1 MDRRIAGAPFYTAVL
16 TAVLLAALALGA
28 GGQENSAPEIPEIFN
43 EPMPYF
49 TIGLGPFSR
58 TITTDS
64 TEAQAFFDQG
74 IQLMYSFTLM
84 DAARS
89 FREAQL
95 RDPDC
100 AMCYFGEAWAWGP
113 YMNGPMGGGALPRAQ
128 AAIQKA
134 LELAPDHAT
143 RIEREL
149 IDAMAVRYVGRTD
162 RTPQI
167 RADTLYA
174 EAMGR
179 VYEAHKSD
187 LDVGFFY
194 AEGLMLLEPRRGNWD
209 IERPQIQ
216 RIHGIL
222 EEVLARDIRHPGAC
236 HLYIHSTESTTQP
249 NKAEAC
255 ADFLGGSIPGA
266 SHINHMPSHTYNEV
280 GRWGDGVRANQR
292 AWHSDQAAE
301 YGEGFAIY
309 TSHNLHMLLFAASN
323 DGQGAVAIQAA
334 ADYTT
339 ATGGAQY
346 YEVLTRVRFGRFAD
360 ILAMEDDGTENP
372 IFRGFWDFGQGYAH
386 LRAGHVDVARGFLEA
401 LGEGRASAPEA
412 AQFRNHTASDL
423 LGIVEGIL
431 AGEIHRDEGR
441 ITDAIASFE
450 GAVEIEDGLRYDE
463 PEPLNFSARDWLG
476 AILLE
481 ADRAAEAEAVYRA
494 AIEDHPFNG
503 WSLFGLEQALRAQG
517 KIGEAD
523 ETAKV
528 LDTSWVRSD
537 VWIRSSRF

>member
-1 MDRRIAGAPFYTAVL
+1 MDPRIAGAPLF
-16 TAVLLAALALGA
+16 TAVLLASLALGA
-28 GGQENSAPEIPEIFN
+28 AGQEDSSPEMPESFN

-64 TEAQAFFDQG
+64 NEAQAFFDQG
-74 IQLMYSFTLM
+74 IQLVYSFTLT

-95 RDPDC
+95 RDPNC

-113 YMNGPMGGGALPRAQ
+113 YMNGPMGRGALPRAQ
-128 AAIQKA
+128 AAIEKA
-134 LELAPDHAT
+134 LELAPDHAS
-143 RIEREL
+143 RVEREM

-162 RTPQI
+162 RTPQL
-167 RADTLYA
+167 RVDTAYA

-179 VYEAHKSD
+179 VYEANKAD
-187 LDVGFFY
+187 LDVGFLY
-194 AEGLMLLEPRRGNWD
+194 AESLMLLEPRRGNWD
-209 IERPQIQ
+209 IERPEIQ
-216 RIHGIL
+216 RIHRIL
-222 EEVLARDIRHPGAC
+222 EEVLARDIQHPGSC
-236 HLYIHSTESTTQP
+236 HLYIHSTESTTEP

-280 GRWGDGVRANQR
+280 GRWGDGVRANLR
-292 AWHSDQAAE
+292 AWHSDQAAA

-323 DGQGAVAIQAA
+323 DGQGAVAIQAG
-334 ADYTT
+334 ADYTK
-339 ATGGAQY
+339 ATGGARY
-346 YEVLTRVRFGRFAD
+346 YEVLTRVRFGRFDD
-360 ILAMEDDGTENP
+360 ILAMEGEGPENP
-372 IFRGFWDFGQGYAH
+372 IFRGFWDFGHGYAH
-386 LRAGHVDVARGFLEA
+386 LRAGHVDVARGFLEVIE
-401 LGEGRASAPEA
+401 EGRASAPEA
-412 AQFRNHTASDL
+412 AQFRGHSATDL
-423 LGIVEGIL
+423 LGIVLGIL
-431 AGEIHRDEGR
+431 GGEISREEGR
-441 ITDAIASFE
+441 TDEAIASY
-450 GAVEIEDGLRYDE
+450 GRALEIEDGLRYDE
-463 PEPLNFSARDWLG
+463 PEPLNFSVRDWLG

-481 ADRAAEAEAVYRA
+481 AGRAAEAEAVYRA

-517 KIGEAD
+517 KVGEAE

-528 LDTSWVRSD
+528 FETSWARSD
-537 VWIRSSRF
+537 AWIRSSRF

>member
-1 MDRRIAGAPFYTAVL
+1 MDRRIAGAPLF
-16 TAVLLAALALGA
+16 TAVLLASLALGA
-28 GGQENSAPEIPEIFN
+28 AAQEDSSPEMPESFN

-49 TIGLGPFSR
+49 TVGLGPFSR

-64 TEAQAFFDQG
+64 NEAQAFFDQG
-74 IQLMYSFTLM
+74 IQLIYSFTLM

-95 RDPDC
+95 RDPNC

-113 YMNGPMGGGALPRAQ
+113 YMNGPMGVGALPRAQ
-128 AAIQKA
+128 AAIEKA
-134 LELAPDHAT
+134 LELAPDHVS
-143 RIEREL
+143 RIEREM
-149 IDAMAVRYVGRTD
+149 IDAMAVRYAGRTD
-162 RTPQI
+162 RTPQLAI
-167 RADTLYA
+167 DTVYA
-174 EAMGR
+174 EAIGR
-179 VYEAHKSD
+179 VYEANKAD
-187 LDVGFFY
+187 LDVGFLF
-194 AEGLMLLEPRRGNWD
+194 AESLMLLEPRRGNWD
-209 IERPQIQ
+209 IERAEIQ

-222 EEVLARDIRHPGAC
+222 EEVLAKDIRHPGSC
-236 HLYIHSTESTTQP
+236 HLYIHATESTTQP

-323 DGQGAVAIQAA
+323 DGQGAVAIQAG

-346 YEVLTRVRFGRFAD
+346 YEVLTRIRFGRFDD
-360 ILAMEDDGTENP
+360 ILAMEEDGTQNP

-401 LGEGRASAPEA
+401 IEEGRASAPEA
-412 AQFRNHTASDL
+412 VLFRGHTASDL
-423 LGIVEGIL
+423 LGIVEGVL
-431 AGEIHRDEGR
+431 GGEILREEGR
-441 ITDAIASFE
+441 TAQAITSFE
-450 GAVEIEDGLRYDE
+450 GALEIEDGLRYDE
-463 PEPLNFSARDWLG
+463 PEPLPFSVRDWLG

-481 ADRAAEAEAVYRA
+481 AGRPAEAEAVYRA
-494 AIEDHPFNG
+494 AIDDHPFNG

-517 KIGEAD
+517 KVGEAE

-528 LDTSWVRSD
+528 LEASWARAD
-537 VWIRSSRF
+537 VWLRASHF

>member
-1 MDRRIAGAPFYTAVL
+1 MRPS
-16 TAVLLAALALGA
+16 LLALLALGVA
-28 GGQENSAPEIPEIFN
+28 GQENSSPEMPESFN

-113 YMNGPMGGGALPRAQ
+113 YMNGPMGGDALPRAQ
-128 AAIQKA
+128 AAIEKA
-134 LELAPDHAT
+134 LELVPDHASGV
-143 RIEREL
+143 EREL

-162 RTPQI
+162 RAPQL
-167 RADTLYA
+167 RVDTAYA

-179 VYEAHKSD
+179 VYESHKAD

-194 AEGLMLLEPRRGNWD
+194 AESLMLLEPRRGNWD
-209 IERPQIQ
+209 IERPEIQ
-216 RIHGIL
+216 RIHGVL
-222 EEVLARDIRHPGAC
+222 EEVLARDIQHPGAC

-266 SHINHMPSHTYNEV
+266 SHINHMPSHTYNQV

-309 TSHNLHMLLFAASN
+309 TSHNLHSAPLRRLQRRDRARSPFRLEP
-323 DGQGAVAIQAA
+323 
-334 ADYTT
+334 TT
-339 ATGGAQY
+339 RRPRAEPNT
-346 YEVLTRVRFGRFAD
+346 TRCSPGSDLGVSRTFSPWRETTPRIRFSRRFGTLGKATLIFEPGMWTWHAD
-360 ILAMEDDGTENP
+360 SWRPSKRDGALLRSPRSSGDT
-372 IFRGFWDFGQGYAH
+372 AH
-386 LRAGHVDVARGFLEA
+386 RIYSESWGASLVVRISREEGNTDEA
-401 LGEGRASAPEA
+401 
-412 AQFRNHTASDL
+412 
-423 LGIVEGIL
+423 
-431 AGEIHRDEGR
+431 
-441 ITDAIASFE
+441 ITSFE
-450 GAVEIEDGLRYDE
+450 RAVEIEDGLRYDE
-463 PEPLNFSARDWLG
+463 PEPLPFAVRDWLG

-481 ADRAAEAEAVYRA
+481 VDRPAEAEAVYRA
-494 AIEDHPFNG
+494 AVEDHPFNG
-503 WSLFGLEQALRAQG
+503 WSLFGLEQALRGQG
-517 KIGEAD
+517 KVGEAA

-528 LDTSWVRSD
+528 FETSWARAD
-537 VWIRSSRF
+537 VWIRYSRF

>member
-1 MDRRIAGAPFYTAVL
+1 MDRRITGAPLYA
-16 TAVLLAALALGA
+16 AVLLASLAPGVA
-28 GGQENSAPEIPEIFN
+28 GQQSSSPEMPEIFN

-95 RDPDC
+95 RDPNC
-100 AMCYFGEAWAWGP
+100 AMCYYGEAWAWGP
-113 YMNGPMGGGALPRAQ
+113 YMNGPMGRGALPRAQ

-134 LELAPDHAT
+134 LELAPDHAS
-143 RIEREL
+143 RVEREL

-162 RTPQI
+162 RTPKL
-167 RADTLYA
+167 RVDSVYA

-179 VYEAHKSD
+179 VYEAHKAD
-187 LDVGFFY
+187 LDVGFLF
-194 AEGLMLLEPRRGNWD
+194 AESLMLLEPRRGNWD
-209 IERPQIQ
+209 IERKEIQ
-216 RIHGIL
+216 RIHQIL
-222 EEVLARDIRHPGAC
+222 EEVLAKDIRHPGSC

-323 DGQGAVAIQAA
+323 DGQGAVAIQAG

-346 YEVLTRVRFGRFAD
+346 YEVLTRVRFGRFED
-360 ILAMEDDGTENP
+360 VLAMERDGTENP

-401 LGEGRASAPEA
+401 IEEGRASAPEA
-412 AQFRNHTASDL
+412 AQFRGHSASDL
-423 LGIVEGIL
+423 LAIVGGIL
-431 AGEIHRDEGR
+431 GGEILREEGR
-441 ITDAIASFE
+441 TAEAIASFE
-450 GAVEIEDGLRYDE
+450 RAVEIEDGLRYDE

-476 AILLE
+476 VILLE
-481 ADRAAEAEAVYRA
+481 VDRPVEAEAVYRA
-494 AIEDHPFNG
+494 AIEDHPLNG

-517 KIGEAD
+517 KVGEAE

-528 LDTSWVRSD
+528 FEASWARAD

>member
-1 MDRRIAGAPFYTAVL
+1 MDRRIASVPLYV
-16 TAVLLAALALGA
+16 AVLLASLALGA
-28 GGQENSAPEIPEIFN
+28 AGQENLSPEMPEIFN

-74 IQLMYSFTLM
+74 IQLIYSFTLM

-113 YMNGPMGGGALPRAQ
+113 YMNGPMGAGALPRAQ

-134 LELAPDHAT
+134 LQLAPDHAS
-143 RIEREL
+143 RVEREL
-149 IDAMAVRYVGRTD
+149 IDAMAVRYVARTD
-162 RTPQI
+162 PAPQLAI
-167 RADTLYA
+167 DTAYA

-179 VYEAHKSD
+179 VYEAHKAD
-187 LDVGFFY
+187 LDVGFLY
-194 AEGLMLLEPRRGNWD
+194 AESLMLLEPRRGNWD
-209 IERPQIQ
+209 IERKEIQ
-216 RIHGIL
+216 RIHQIL
-222 EEVLARDIRHPGAC
+222 EEVLAKDIRHPGSC
-236 HLYIHSTESTTQP
+236 HLYIHATESTTQP

-255 ADFLGGSIPGA
+255 ADFLGESIPGA

-323 DGQGAVAIQAA
+323 DGQGAVAIQAG

-346 YEVLTRVRFGRFAD
+346 YEVLTRVRFGRFED
-360 ILAMEDDGTENP
+360 ILDMESDGTENP

-386 LRAGHVDVARGFLEA
+386 LRAGHVGVAGGFLEA
-401 LGEGRASAPEA
+401 IEEGRTSAPEA
-412 AQFRNHTASDL
+412 AQFRGHTASDL
-423 LGIVEGIL
+423 LGIVGGIL
-431 AGEIHRDEGR
+431 GGEILREEGR
-441 ITDAIASFE
+441 TAEAIAMFE
-450 GAVEIEDGLRYDE
+450 RAVEIEDGLRYDE

-481 ADRAAEAEAVYRA
+481 ADRPVEAEAVYRA

-517 KIGEAD
+517 KVGEA
-523 ETAKV
+523 EEIAKV
-528 LDTSWVRSD
+528 FEASWARAD

>member
-1 MDRRIAGAPFYTAVL
+1 MDRRIAGAPFLA
-16 TAVLLAALALGA
+16 AILLASLALRA
-28 GGQENSAPEIPEIFN
+28 SGQEDSTPEMPEIFD

-64 TEAQAFFDQG
+64 NETQAFFNQG

-113 YMNGPMGGGALPRAQ
+113 YMNGPMGVGALPRAQ
-128 AAIQKA
+128 AAIEKA
-134 LELAPDHAT
+134 LELAPDHAS

-162 RTPQI
+162 RTPQL
-167 RADTLYA
+167 AVDTVYSD
-174 EAMGR
+174 AMAR
-179 VYEAHKSD
+179 VYYANKAD
-187 LDVGFFY
+187 LDVGYLF
-194 AEGLMLLEPRRGNWD
+194 AESLMLLEPRRGNWD
-209 IERPQIQ
+209 LERREIQ
-216 RIHGIL
+216 RIHQAL
-222 EEVLARDIRHPGAC
+222 EEILAKDIRHPGSC
-236 HLYIHSTESTTQP
+236 HLYIHATESTTQP
-249 NKAEAC
+249 GKAEAC

-323 DGQGAVAIQAA
+323 DGQGAVAIQAG
-334 ADYTT
+334 ADYAT

-346 YEVLTRVRFGRFAD
+346 YEVLTRVRFGRFED
-360 ILAMEDDGTENP
+360 ILAMESDDTENP
-372 IFRGFWDFGQGYAH
+372 IFKAFWDFGRGYAH
-386 LRAGHVDVARGFLEA
+386 LRAGHVDVARGYLEA
-401 LGEGRASAPEA
+401 IEEGRGSAPEA
-412 AQFRNHTASDL
+412 AQFRGHTASDL
-423 LGIVEGIL
+423 LGIVGGIL
-431 AGEIHRDEGR
+431 DGEILREVGR
-441 ITDAIASFE
+441 TAEAIESFE
-450 GAVEIEDGLRYDE
+450 RAVVIEDGLRYDE
-463 PEPLNFSARDWLG
+463 PEPLNFSVRDWLG

-481 ADRAAEAEAVYRA
+481 VDRPAQAEAVYRA
-494 AIEDHPFNG
+494 ALEDHPLNG

-517 KIGEAD
+517 KVGEAE

-528 LDTSWVRSD
+528 LETSWARAD
-537 VWIRSSRF
+537 VWIRASRF

>member
-1 MDRRIAGAPFYTAVL
+1 MDLRFVGAPLF
-16 TAVLLAALALGA
+16 TAVLLASLALGA
-28 GGQENSAPEIPEIFN
+28 AGQENSSAEMPESFN

-64 TEAQAFFDQG
+64 NEAQAFFDQG
-74 IQLMYSFTLM
+74 IQLVYSFTLT

-95 RDPDC
+95 RDPNC

-113 YMNGPMGGGALPRAQ
+113 YMNGPMGAGALPRAQ
-128 AAIQKA
+128 AAIEKA
-134 LELAPDHAT
+134 LELAPDHAS
-143 RIEREL
+143 RVEREM

-162 RTPQI
+162 RTPQL
-167 RADTLYA
+167 RVDTLYA

-179 VYEAHKSD
+179 VYETNKAD
-187 LDVGFFY
+187 LDVGFLY
-194 AEGLMLLEPRRGNWD
+194 AESLMLLEPRRGNWD
-209 IERPQIQ
+209 IERPEIQ
-216 RIHGIL
+216 RIHHIL
-222 EEVLARDIRHPGAC
+222 EEVLARDIQHPGSC
-236 HLYIHSTESTTQP
+236 HLYIHSTESTTEP

-323 DGQGAVAIQAA
+323 DGQGAVAIQAG

-346 YEVLTRVRFGRFAD
+346 YEVLTRVRFGRFDD
-360 ILAMEDDGTENP
+360 ILAMEGDGTENP
-372 IFRGFWDFGQGYAH
+372 IFGGFWDFGQGYAH
-386 LRAGHVDVARGFLEA
+386 LRAGHVDVARGFLETIE
-401 LGEGRASAPEA
+401 EGRASAPEA
-412 AQFRNHTASDL
+412 VRFRGHTASDL
-423 LGIVEGIL
+423 LGIVGGVLE
-431 AGEIHRDEGR
+431 GEIFREEGR
-441 ITDAIASFE
+441 TAEAIASFE
-450 GAVEIEDGLRYDE
+450 RALEIEDGLRYDE
-463 PEPLNFSARDWLG
+463 PEPLNFSVRDWLG
-476 AILLE
+476 AVLLE
-481 ADRAAEAEAVYRA
+481 ADRPAEAEAVYRA
-494 AIEDHPFNG
+494 ALDDHPFNG

-517 KIGEAD
+517 KVGEAE

-528 LDTSWVRSD
+528 LETSWARAD
-537 VWIRSSRF
+537 VWIRASRF

>member
-1 MDRRIAGAPFYTAVL
+1 MDRRITGSPLYA
-16 TAVLLAALALGA
+16 AVLLASLALGA
-28 GGQENSAPEIPEIFN
+28 AGQEDSSPEMPASFN

-64 TEAQAFFDQG
+64 TEAQTFFDQG
-74 IQLMYSFTLM
+74 IQLTYSFTLM

-113 YMNGPMGGGALPRAQ
+113 YMNGPMGRGALPRAQ
-128 AAIQKA
+128 AAIEKA
-134 LELAPDHAT
+134 LELAPDHAS
-143 RIEREL
+143 RVERDMIE
-149 IDAMAVRYVGRTD
+149 AMAVRYVGRTD
-162 RTPQI
+162 RAP
-167 RADTLYA
+167 RLAVDTAYA

-179 VYEAHKSD
+179 VYEAHETD
-187 LDVGFFY
+187 LDVGFLY
-194 AEGLMLLEPRRGNWD
+194 AESLMLLEPRRGNWD
-209 IERPQIQ
+209 IERSEIQ

-222 EEVLARDIRHPGAC
+222 EEVLARDIRHPGSC
-236 HLYIHSTESTTQP
+236 HLYIHATESTTEP

-255 ADFLGGSIPGA
+255 ADLLGESIPGA
-266 SHINHMPSHTYNEV
+266 SHINHMPSHTYNQV

-334 ADYTT
+334 ADYTN

-346 YEVLTRVRFGRFAD
+346 YEVLTRVRFGRFDD
-360 ILAMEDDGTENP
+360 IRDMERDDTENP
-372 IFRGFWDFGQGYAH
+372 NFRGFWDFGQGYAH
-386 LRAGHVDVARGFLEA
+386 LRAGHVDVAREFLEA
-401 LGEGRASAPEA
+401 IEEGRASAPEN
-412 AQFRNHTASDL
+412 AQFRGHTASDL

-431 AGEIHRDEGR
+431 AGEISREEGNTDE
-441 ITDAIASFE
+441 AIASFE
-450 GAVEIEDGLRYDE
+450 RAVEIEDGLRYDE
-463 PEPLNFSARDWLG
+463 PEPLPFAVRDWLG

-481 ADRAAEAEAVYRA
+481 ADRPAEAEAVYRA
-494 AIEDHPFNG
+494 AVQDHLFNG
-503 WSLFGLEQALRAQG
+503 WSLFGLEQALRGQG
-517 KIGEAD
+517 KVGEAE

-528 LDTSWVRSD
+528 LETSWARSD